1 MVKDPGIKR
10 TGTVRVLLM
19 DDEPMIR
26 DLAGRMFENLGYEYS
41 LAEDG
46 QDALD
51 QYEEARRQEDPF
63 HIVILDWNVSRGMGG
78 CEAAE
83 RLRVIDPE
91 AVIIASSGD
100 TAFAGNDDRIERYF
114 TGTVAKPYTMREL
127 KLALTRFSRPG
138 ASGEST

>member
-1 MVKDPGIKR
+1 MAEDPGIKK

-41 LAEDG
+41 VAEDG
-46 QDALD
+46 QDAID
-51 QYEEARRQEDPF
+51 KYEEARRLEDPF
-63 HIVILDWNVSRGMGG
+63 QIVILDWNVSRGMGG

-83 RLRVIDPE
+83 RLREIDPG

-100 TAFAGNDDRIERYF
+100 TAFTGNDDRIERYF
-114 TGTVAKPYTMREL
+114 TGTVSKPYTMMEL
-127 KLALTRFSRPG
+127 KSTLSRFSRPKG
-138 ASGEST
+138 PEETS